1 MRPRACSPYGQHL
14 LLSDF
19 LNQKS
24 HKLQGAHSFSLKGG
38 YLCVMAWV
46 QWLMPYSSDFLLYS
60 AMNNYMFAHSLE
72 YCKSAKRLFFFIS
85 GPYHIRLSTVIK
97 TYINDQADKWHK
109 HSRNNY
115 SSRRKW
121 RCGVQSA
128 KISWGWNCL
137 PGYHRTNEWR
147 GNDKLLSPQSCSLAN
162 LCRSP
167 SCNERCAI
175 CGL

>member
-1 MRPRACSPYGQHL
+1 MLPRACSPYGQHL

-38 YLCVMAWV
+38 YLYVMAWG

-85 GPYHIRLSTVIK
+85 GPYQIRLSTVIK
-97 TYINDQADKWHK
+97 TYINDQAE
-109 HSRNNY
+109 SGINTAGTITLVGGNE
-115 SSRRKW
+115 
-121 RCGVQSA
+121 GVGCRVLKFPEGGSA
-128 KISWGWNCL
+128 CQDTI
-137 PGYHRTNEWR
+137 E
-147 GNDKLLSPQSCSLAN
+147 
-162 LCRSP
+162 
-167 SCNERCAI
+167 
-175 CGL
+175 